1 MKENIRNTAHKK
13 LITGLKEGSQDCFRL
28 IYDLYAGRL
37 LSFVFCLTKSRE
49 DSFDIVQEVFERL
62 WTNREKISDDK
73 SLESFLFVI
82 GKNLFVSAYRKR
94 LSSQKYE
101 DYMEFLDVQQ
111 EHKTADSDMEYDEF
125 KKTLNSAINSLP
137 SRQRQIVWLSKYKGM
152 KNADIA
158 STLNLSEQTVKNQ
171 LSLGLKALRE
181 SLGNGFILLL
191 IISHLSIH

>member
-1 MKENIRNTAHKK
+1 
-13 LITGLKEGSQDCFRL
+13 
-28 IYDLYAGRL
+28 
-37 LSFVFCLTKSRE
+37 
-49 DSFDIVQEVFERL
+49 
-62 WTNREKISDDK
+62 
-73 SLESFLFVI
+73 
-82 GKNLFVSAYRKR
+82 
-94 LSSQKYE
+94 
-101 DYMEFLDVQQ
+101 MEFLDVQQ

>member
-1 MKENIRNTAHKK
+1 MKEKIVNTNHKK
-13 LITGLKEGSQDCFRL
+13 LIAGLKEGSQDCFRL
-28 IYDLYAGRL
+28 IYDLYATRL
-37 LSFVFCLTKSRE
+37 FSFVFSLTKSRE
-49 DSFDIVQEVFERL
+49 DSYDIVQEVFERL
-62 WTNREKISDDK
+62 WVNRKKISDEK

-101 DYMEFLDVQQ
+101 DFTQYLDAQQ
-111 EHKTADSDMEYDEF
+111 EHKTADSDLEYDEF
-125 KKTLNSAINSLP
+125 KKTLNAAINSLP

-158 STLNLSEQTVKNQ
+158 SALNLSEQTVKNQ

-181 SLGNGFILLL
+181 SLGYTFIFIY